1 MQLGRTPSLPHTT
14 CCAPRQRRA
23 PHSTLPAPSRFI
35 FSRDTRICSNRAG
48 PGLSCHHRAVLLLP
62 TRTAQRRVGIR
73 TLISWFSPYKST
85 PHVFLQP
92 PTHRDGPNPAD
103 THRDG
108 GEGARPGGSDG
119 RPRSAPM
126 PGTGAGGT
134 QSRAVSAR
142 PELAQKGNA
151 AISAGN
157 SAHRS
162 GPRPAASRGGS
173 EQERPGIFGLTQR
186 AAPAPSS
193 PHPLLS
199 QRRPTSSTAPTQL
212 SSGAEPS
219 ERGRAALGS
228 HRRTPGRRRSPSP
241 PRPPPL
247 CPAAPALKRL
257 QGNPAPPRRPPPSP
271 GTPAGEEPLPAA
283 PPPPPPPLQPAPP
296 HEARPR
302 PADPPPAPLT
312 SFVAPRAAVP
322 LSLSPQRA
330 GGRHG
335 PGSARAEPAALD
347 SGRAAVRHGGGDR
360 PRSMRRAEPARGWR
374 VAAPASH
381 SGGGGWGWDAAP
393 RRHLLPAGAGMGP
406 RCSLGL
412 CEAGGNARL
421 RPGLSLVTE
430 PESLRDWRSPPSTP
444 GPTPAHTPRAHCPRL
459 SAASPRLWDTP
470 KGW

>member
-1 MQLGRTPSLPHTT
+1 MLPTARSQLPPASFSAGTRGFVPTEPGPASPATTARSFCYQRVRPSGGSAFGPLFPGSPHT
-14 CCAPRQRRA
+14 RA
-23 PHSTLPAPSRFI
+23 LHTYFY
-35 FSRDTRICSNRAG
+35 N
-48 PGLSCHHRAVLLLP
+48 
-62 TRTAQRRVGIR
+62 
-73 TLISWFSPYKST
+73 
-85 PHVFLQP
+85 P
-92 PTHRDGPNPAD
+92 PTNRDGPNPAD

-199 QRRPTSSTAPTQL
+199 QRHPTSSTAPTQL

-283 PPPPPPPLQPAPP
+283 LPCPY
-296 HEARPR
+296 RR
-302 PADPPPAPLT
+302 GPPPA
-312 SFVAPRAAVP
+312 F
-322 LSLSPQRA
+322 
-330 GGRHG
+330 GGRQ
-335 PGSARAEPAALD
+335 
-347 SGRAAVRHGGGDR
+347 
-360 PRSMRRAEPARGWR
+360 R
-374 VAAPASH
+374 VAA
-381 SGGGGWGWDAAP
+381 GGGRAP
-393 RRHLLPAGAGMGP
+393 QGAG
-406 RCSLGL
+406 
-412 CEAGGNARL
+412 
-421 RPGLSLVTE
+421 
-430 PESLRDWRSPPSTP
+430 
-444 GPTPAHTPRAHCPRL
+444 
-459 SAASPRLWDTP
+459 
-470 KGW
+470 

>member
-73 TLISWFSPYKST
+73 TPISWFSPYKST

-257 QGNPAPPRRPPPSP
+257 QGNPAPPRRH
-271 GTPAGEEPLPAA
+271 L
-283 PPPPPPPLQPAPP
+283 PAPP
-296 HEARPR
+296 RGKSR
-302 PADPPPAPLT
+302 CPPPHHHHHHHYNPPLHT
-312 SFVAPRAAVP
+312 KPARGPRIPLRLHSPLPSHLGRPYPSASRPNGPGDGTARGQRERSPQRSTAAGRRSGTAAGTARGACAALSPPGGGAWLRPPPTAAAGGGGGMRPRAAICCP
-322 LSLSPQRA
+322 R
-330 GGRHG
+330 G
-335 PGSARAEPAALD
+335 PGW
-347 SGRAAVRHGGGDR
+347 GR
-360 PRSMRRAEPARGWR
+360 
-374 VAAPASH
+374 
-381 SGGGGWGWDAAP
+381 DAAWGCVKP
-393 RRHLLPAGAGMGP
+393 
-406 RCSLGL
+406 
-412 CEAGGNARL
+412 GGTRGCVLA
-421 RPGLSLVTE
+421 
-430 PESLRDWRSPPSTP
+430 
-444 GPTPAHTPRAHCPRL
+444 
-459 SAASPRLWDTP
+459 
-470 KGW
+470 